1 MSKFKSDL
9 AQEDILSR
17 YLDTVYAKKKIEF
30 KRITNLNEQLQ
41 GIDLIMTVNQ
51 KSYLID
57 EKAQLHYINTDLPTF
72 TFELSYLK
80 NTIIKD
86 GWLFDDSKHTHYYF
100 LITGIFLKKGKQK
113 LLYSDDID
121 KIKITSVN
129 RAKLIRHLTSINLSK
144 EKLLHYDFDCR
155 TNKTYGK
162 NNISELNPKREG
174 LIYFTEQLDEEPINL
189 QLRLSYLIKVGAAKR
204 FHY

>member
-9 AQEDILSR
+9 AQEDILSS
-17 YLDTVYAKKKIEF
+17 YLDAVYAKKKIEF
-30 KRITNLNEQLQ
+30 KRITDLNKQLQ
-41 GIDLIMTVNQ
+41 GIDLIMIVNE

-57 EKAQLHYINTDLPTF
+57 EKAQLHYLNADLPTF

-80 NTIIKD
+80 RTISKD
-86 GWLFDDSKHTHYYF
+86 GWLFDYSKLTHYYF
-100 LITGIFLKKGKQK
+100 LITGIFLKKGKQV
-113 LLYSDDID
+113 LTCSDDID

-129 RAKLIRHLTSINLSK
+129 RAKLIEHLTSINLSK
-144 EKLLHYDFDCR
+144 AKLLHYDYDCR

-162 NNISELNPKREG
+162 NFLSELNPKKEG
-174 LIYFTEQLDEEPINL
+174 LIYFTEQLEEEPINL
-189 QLRLSYLIKVGAAKR
+189 QLRLSYLIKVGVAKR